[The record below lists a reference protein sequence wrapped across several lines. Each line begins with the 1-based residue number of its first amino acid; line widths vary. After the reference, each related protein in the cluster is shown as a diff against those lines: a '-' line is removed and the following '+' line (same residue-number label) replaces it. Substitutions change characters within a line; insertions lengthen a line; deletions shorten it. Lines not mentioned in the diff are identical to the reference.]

1 MTEQKIETLCLQG
14 GYHPE
19 NGQPHVLPI
28 YQSTTYKYD
37 SGEHLGQ
44 IFDLTAPGHMYTRIS
59 NPTVA
64 YVERKIAALEGG
76 VGAMCTS
83 SGQAASLLAILN
95 ITSAGQNFV
104 SLSSIYGGTVN
115 LFAVTLRRLGIE
127 VRFATPDMT
136 EEQVEALF
144 DDNTRA
150 VFGETIANPALTV
163 LDIRH
168 YAELAHRH
176 QVPLLID
183 NTFAT
188 PVLCRPFTFGADI
201 VIHSTTKYMDGHG
214 TVVGGVIV
222 DSGNFDWAEA
232 GKYPELTTP
241 DESYHGVIYSQQFG
255 RAAYITK
262 ARMQLMRD
270 IGAAPQPL
278 AAFLLDHGLE
288 TLALR
293 MERHSSNGLQ
303 FAEYLQQH
311 PKVDWVE
318 YPGLSSSSQ
327 YTLAKQYLPKGAS
340 GVVVLGVKGGRSAAM
355 KFMDSLKMAQILV
368 HVATA
373 STCVLHPA
381 STTHRQLTDGQLV
394 AAGIRPEMVR
404 FSVGLEHIDNIIAD
418 AEQALA
424 QI

>member
-1 MTEQKIETLCLQG
+1 M
-14 GYHPE
+14 
-19 NGQPHVLPI
+19 
-28 YQSTTYKYD
+28 
-37 SGEHLGQ
+37 GQ

-104 SLSSIYGGTVN
+104 SLSSIYGGTIN

-241 DESYHGVIYSQQFG
+241 DES
-255 RAAYITK
+255 
-262 ARMQLMRD
+262 
-270 IGAAPQPL
+270 
-278 AAFLLDHGLE
+278 
-288 TLALR
+288 
-293 MERHSSNGLQ
+293 
-303 FAEYLQQH
+303 
-311 PKVDWVE
+311 
-318 YPGLSSSSQ
+318 
-327 YTLAKQYLPKGAS
+327 
-340 GVVVLGVKGGRSAAM
+340 
-355 KFMDSLKMAQILV
+355 
-368 HVATA
+368 
-373 STCVLHPA
+373 
-381 STTHRQLTDGQLV
+381 
-394 AAGIRPEMVR
+394 
-404 FSVGLEHIDNIIAD
+404 
-418 AEQALA
+418 
-424 QI
+424 